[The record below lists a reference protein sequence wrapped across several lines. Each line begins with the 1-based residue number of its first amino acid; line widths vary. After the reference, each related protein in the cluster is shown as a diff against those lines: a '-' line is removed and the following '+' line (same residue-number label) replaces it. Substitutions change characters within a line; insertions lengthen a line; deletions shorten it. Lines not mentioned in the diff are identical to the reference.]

1 MSHARRWTVTSV
13 GLTVVLTAATVH
25 AQQSSATAPRIEEK
39 AMSTLMRSAEFLA
52 KAQRFS
58 VTTDISYDVMQDS
71 GQKIEFGAT
80 RNIIVHRPDRISI
93 DIEDR
98 DGTRRGLRFDGKQIA
113 FFGLD
118 EKVYATAEK
127 SGDLDAAFAYFTQ
140 DLQMPLPMG
149 ELFTNNLP
157 KGLKDRVS
165 EASNVE
171 EEKLGGTRCDH
182 LALRNDMTDAQVWIT
197 KGEQPLLRRIVITYK
212 HANGQPQFRA
222 DFRDWNFSP
231 EIQDSL
237 FTFTPAEGAMRIQFV
252 AGMQSRP
259 TVGQ

>member
-1 MSHARRWTVTSV
+1 M
-13 GLTVVLTAATVH
+13 VH
-25 AQQSSATAPRIEEK
+25 AQQSSPTAPRIEEK
-39 AMSTLMRSAEFLA
+39 AIATLMRGAEFLA

-58 VTTDISYDVMQDS
+58 VTADISYDVMQDS
-71 GQKIEFGAT
+71 GQKIEFGAIRT
-80 RNIIVHRPDRISI
+80 IIVQRPDRISV

-98 DGTRRGLRFDGKQIA
+98 DGTRRGFRFDGKQIA

-127 SGDLDAAFAYFTQ
+127 PGDLDTAFAHFTR
-140 DLQMPLPMG
+140 DLRMPLPLG

-157 KGLKDRVS
+157 KGLKDRFS
-165 EASNVE
+165 EAYYVE

-182 LALRNDMTDAQVWIT
+182 LALRNDMADVQVWIT
-197 KGEQPLLRRIVITYK
+197 RGEQPLLRRLVITYK

-231 EIQDSL
+231 QVSDSL
-237 FTFTPAEGAMRIQFV
+237 FAFTPAEGAMRIQFV
-252 AGMQSRP
+252 AGMQAGP